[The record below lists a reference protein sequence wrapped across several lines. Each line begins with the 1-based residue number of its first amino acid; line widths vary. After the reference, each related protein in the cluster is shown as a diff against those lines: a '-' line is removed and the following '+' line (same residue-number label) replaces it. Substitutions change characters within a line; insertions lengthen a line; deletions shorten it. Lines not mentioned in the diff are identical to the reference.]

1 MVTYDLPSGCLYAGL
16 LPYVPTCA
24 DRLDSTLTRLQ
35 ELLHSLRPD
44 QLSAKPSDEA
54 WSAEQL
60 FEHVRASEAIVAPRI
75 VQLLVHGPGLSWP
88 SFDERRW
95 AMIAGRAQLP
105 LDDRL
110 ALFELRRRE
119 LVALLR
125 DLTAEEWSRRG
136 DHPQL
141 GRLSVAD
148 LCEGMAGH
156 EEEHCRQLAEIV
168 RAVRR

>member
-1 MVTYDLPSGCLYAGL
+1 MLGLPLM
-16 LPYVPTCA
+16 PPCA
-24 DRLDSTLTRLQ
+24 ARLDSTLTRLE
-35 ELLHSLRPD
+35 ELLRSLRPD
-44 QLSAKPSDEA
+44 QLSARPFDEA
-54 WSAEQL
+54 WSAEEL

-75 VQLLVHGPGLSWP
+75 LQLLVQGPGLAGT

-95 AMIAGRAQLP
+95 AIVAGRAQLP